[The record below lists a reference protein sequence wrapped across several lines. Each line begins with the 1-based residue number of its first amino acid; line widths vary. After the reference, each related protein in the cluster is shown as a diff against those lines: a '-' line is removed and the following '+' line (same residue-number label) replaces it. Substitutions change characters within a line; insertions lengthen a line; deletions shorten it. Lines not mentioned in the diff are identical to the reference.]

1 MGLISFLKDKFSKK
15 ENKNDKYVAGL
26 DKSRKN
32 FSSKLKLLTKRYSK
46 ANDEYFEELEQIL
59 IEADVGVN
67 LALEIVEA
75 TKRETDEKEISDPES
90 INEFLVDKMFVSYA

>member
-15 ENKNDKYVAGL
+15 EKNEKYVAGL

-32 FSSKLKLLTKRYSK
+32 FSSKLHLLTKRHSK
-46 ANDEYFEELEQIL
+46 VNEEYFEELEEIL

-67 LALEIVEA
+67 LALDIVEV
-75 TKRETDEKEISDPES
+75 TRNEIEKWFKRI
-90 INEFLVDKMFVSYA
+90 V